1 MLPLTA
7 CLHRKMGPGYSLS
20 SSLVAKQTTADGPRF
35 LSGMQTYG
43 APPGLERQR
52 KRGSTMLTNE
62 REKITQDYGLTGAEL
77 LPLAALPREDE
88 KRKLLPLRRATG
100 LLLPARLWELPPRK
114 EPGAPLSV
122 LKIKNFTKSMR
133 KRRKETDGPTT
144 KKRL

>member
-1 MLPLTA
+1 
-7 CLHRKMGPGYSLS
+7 
-20 SSLVAKQTTADGPRF
+20 
-35 LSGMQTYG
+35 
-43 APPGLERQR
+43 
-52 KRGSTMLTNE
+52 MLTNE

-122 LKIKNFTKSMR
+122 LKIHQVDEKTQEGNRRPNDKKAIVSIFTNPSNKVNNVYMR
-133 KRRKETDGPTT
+133 PDEQRFSPLHLFKVWGETPLKANAEEQCLIGF
-144 KKRL
+144 